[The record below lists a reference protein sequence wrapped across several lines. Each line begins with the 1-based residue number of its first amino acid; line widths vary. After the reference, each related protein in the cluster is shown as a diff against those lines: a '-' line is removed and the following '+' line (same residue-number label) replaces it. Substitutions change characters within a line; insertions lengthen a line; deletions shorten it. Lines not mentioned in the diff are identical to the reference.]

1 VRSDRIRAEDIW
13 VEKVRDKS
21 NITVH
26 MNTKPLEIV
35 GSMMGVTGLRVATP
49 SPLGEGQGELVLP
62 LDGVFVAIGSSP
74 ITSLVDNLG
83 AEKDAE

>member
-1 VRSDRIRAEDIW
+1 
-13 VEKVRDKS
+13 
-21 NITVH
+21 

-35 GSMMGVTGLRVATP
+35 GSMMGVTGLRIATH